1 MVILLM
7 VLALGIG
14 LLIFMFSEAHRTHV
28 EERTIHLSRFP
39 ENQQPLRLFFIS
51 DIHKRT
57 VSSKLLE
64 KIPGEVDFVII
75 GGDLLE
81 GGVPLL
87 RARQNIQKLKT
98 LGPVYFVWGNN
109 DYEVSQMQLKQMLK
123 DEGVIA
129 LKNEHVFA
137 ISKYGTT
144 CHFAGVDDLSEGQ
157 MNLKRAVSSI
167 EPEQLT
173 ILLSHNPD
181 VIYYVDEESKVD
193 LILSGHTH
201 GGQIRLF
208 NLGMYELGGLKEKRK
223 IPLFVSNG
231 YGTTSLPLRLQARAQ
246 THYIT
251 LKRKE

>member
-1 MVILLM
+1 MVIFFII
-7 VLALGIG
+7 LALGIG
-14 LLIFMFSEAHRTHV
+14 LLIFMFSEAHRTYV
-28 EERTIHLSRFP
+28 EERTIYLSTFP

-57 VSSKLLE
+57 VSSKLLG

-109 DYEVSQMQLKQMLK
+109 DYEVSQIQLKQMLK

-129 LKNEHVFA
+129 LKNEHVIA
-137 ISKYGTT
+137 VSKHGTT
-144 CHFAGVDDLSEGQ
+144 CNFAGVDDLSEGE

-208 NLGMYELGGLKEKRK
+208 NFGMYELGGLKEKRQ

-231 YGTTSLPLRLQARAQ
+231 YGTTSLSLRLQARAQ

>member
-1 MVILLM
+1 MVISLII
-7 VLALGIG
+7 LALGIG
-14 LLIFMFSEAHRTHV
+14 LLIFMFSEAHSTYV
-28 EERTIHLSRFP
+28 EERTIPLSTFP

-64 KIPGEVDFVII
+64 KMPGEVDFVII

-81 GGVPLL
+81 GGVPLS

-109 DYEVSQMQLKQMLK
+109 DYEVSQMELKQMLK
-123 DEGVIA
+123 EEGVIA
-129 LKNEHVFA
+129 LKNEHVSA
-137 ISKYGTT
+137 ISKHGTT
-144 CHFAGVDDLSEGQ
+144 CHFAGVDDLSEGK
-157 MNLKRAVSSI
+157 MNLKRAVPSI
-167 EPEQLT
+167 EREQLT

-181 VIYYVDEESKVD
+181 IIYYIDEKSKID

-208 NLGMYELGGLKEKRK
+208 NFGMYELGGLKEKK
-223 IPLFVSNG
+223 QIPLFVSNG
-231 YGTTSLPLRLQARAQ
+231 YGTTSLPLRLQARAE

>member
-1 MVILLM
+1 MVISLII
-7 VLALGIG
+7 LALGIG
-14 LLIFMFSEAHRTHV
+14 LLIFMFSEAHRTYV
-28 EERTIHLSRFP
+28 EERTIHLSKFP
-39 ENQQPLRLFFIS
+39 GNQQPLRLFFIS
-51 DIHKRT
+51 DVHKRT

-109 DYEVSQMQLKQMLK
+109 DYEVSQVQLKQMLK
-123 DEGVIA
+123 DEGVIT
-129 LKNEHVFA
+129 LKNEHVSA
-137 ISKYGTT
+137 VSKHGTT
-144 CHFAGVDDLSEGQ
+144 CNFAGVDDLSEGE
-157 MNLKRAVSSI
+157 MDLKRAVSSI
-167 EPEQLT
+167 EPDQLT

-208 NLGMYELGGLKEKRK
+208 NFGMYELGGLKEKRK

>member
-1 MVILLM
+1 MVIFLII
-7 VLALGIG
+7 LALGIG
-14 LLIFMFSEAHRTHV
+14 LLIFMFSEAHRTYV
-28 EERTIHLSRFP
+28 EERTIHLSTFP
-39 ENQQPLRLFFIS
+39 ENQQSLHLFFIS

-57 VSSKLLE
+57 VSSKLLG

-81 GGVPLL
+81 EGVPLL

-129 LKNEHVFA
+129 LKNEHVIA
-137 ISKYGTT
+137 VSKHGTT
-144 CHFAGVDDLSEGQ
+144 CNFAGVDDLSEGE

-208 NLGMYELGGLKEKRK
+208 NFGMYELGGLKEKRQ

>member
-1 MVILLM
+1 MVIFLII
-7 VLALGIG
+7 LALGIG
-14 LLIFMFSEAHRTHV
+14 LLIFMFSEAHRTYV
-28 EERTIHLSRFP
+28 EERTIHLSTFP

-57 VSSKLLE
+57 VSSKLLK
-64 KIPGEVDFVII
+64 KIPDEVDFVII

-123 DEGVIA
+123 DEGVFA
-129 LKNEHVFA
+129 LKNERVIA
-137 ISKYGTT
+137 VSKHGTT
-144 CHFAGVDDLSEGQ
+144 CNFAGVDDLSEGE
-157 MNLKRAVSSI
+157 MNLKRAVASI

-208 NLGMYELGGLKEKRK
+208 NFGMYELGGLKEKRQ
-223 IPLFVSNG
+223 IPLFISNG

>member
-1 MVILLM
+1 
-7 VLALGIG
+7 
-14 LLIFMFSEAHRTHV
+14 MFSEAHRTYV
-28 EERTIHLSRFP
+28 EERTIHLSTFRG
-39 ENQQPLRLFFIS
+39 NQQPLRLFFIS
-51 DIHKRT
+51 DVHKRT

-109 DYEVSQMQLKQMLK
+109 DYEVSQVQLKQMLK
-123 DEGVIA
+123 DEGVIT
-129 LKNEHVFA
+129 LKNEHVSA
-137 ISKYGTT
+137 VSKHGTT
-144 CHFAGVDDLSEGQ
+144 CNFAGVDDLSEGE
-157 MNLKRAVSSI
+157 MDLKRAVSSI
-167 EPEQLT
+167 EPDQLT

-208 NLGMYELGGLKEKRK
+208 NFGMYELGGLKEKRQ

>member
-1 MVILLM
+1 
-7 VLALGIG
+7 
-14 LLIFMFSEAHRTHV
+14 MFSEAHRTYV

-39 ENQQPLRLFFIS
+39 KNQQPLRLFFIS

-81 GGVPLL
+81 GGVPLV
-87 RARQNIQKLKT
+87 RARQNIQQLKT

-137 ISKYGTT
+137 VSKYGTT

-208 NLGMYELGGLKEKRK
+208 NLGMYELGGLKEKERFLFLSVTDMVQ
-223 IPLFVSNG
+223 PLCLSV
-231 YGTTSLPLRLQARAQ
+231 YKLEPKRIISL
-246 THYIT
+246 
-251 LKRKE
+251 